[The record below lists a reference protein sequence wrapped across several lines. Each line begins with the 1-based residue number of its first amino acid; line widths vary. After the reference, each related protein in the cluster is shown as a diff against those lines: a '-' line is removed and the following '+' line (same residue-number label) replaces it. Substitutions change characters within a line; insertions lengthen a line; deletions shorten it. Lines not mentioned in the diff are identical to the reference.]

1 LSITKADALGSIDE
15 GGGASRTPFERP
27 RAATRAKKLRRV
39 PLRARRALSAGLAA
53 ILVLS
58 AALTVQGSATSR
70 GTSPVSTVGVPA
82 LASAD
87 PTWTTLQL
95 PSSDQLSYSEAGTSP
110 AVSCTSPTFCMA
122 DGFGEALINE
132 WNGSA
137 WDQVPSAG
145 LGAETANLGTVSCA
159 TTTFCVAVGD
169 QFPPA
174 AAYQPLIEQWD
185 GAVWSLALISSVPGA
200 DLTAVSCPSTSF
212 CMAAGSYQTGS
223 NAEPFYETWDGTQWT
238 LSYGGY
244 TDSWGGSSTAVAS
257 ISCVSSSF
265 CAAVGSDYGDGCGGC
280 GVYASFLEIWN
291 GSSWASEGPQN
302 LGDSYNNE
310 LLDGVSCTGASFCM
324 AAGWYVLS
332 GELDPLTEEWNGA
345 GWLQVAAPVTSSSDG
360 DFLQDVSCATST
372 FCMATGYYEGTET
385 NYDYATL
392 AEEWDGTAWT
402 LLLPQNP
409 AGSNP
414 GESNALQ
421 GVSCSDSNDCMTV
434 GWSETTQITPFAE
447 EWGEAPVAQ
456 PPADVQADASDG
468 YAEVFWQPPVGV
480 PAPTQYQVTAYS
492 TSGSQLGSSVTVC
505 GTCTPGAVLSSP
517 TSVSAYFTVT
527 ADYPGGAAALASSNT
542 VALQNY
548 PHDLVYEGGPV
559 ITNAKV
565 HVIYWLPDFNSANHA
580 EYVNYISALDT
591 FLGSV
596 SGTAYL
602 DLLTQYPQVAQ
613 SGSPTLAPLSAN
625 TVTFEGGVV
634 DENPLNIPDFF
645 GCGSTCLTDT
655 QIIDEINNDDASWSG
670 NSIVLMATAA
680 GVADCGPGGP
690 FEIGAPC
697 STQGECSWH
706 SANVSVTVP
715 NDQSY
720 IVIPFPGG
728 SNCSAKSR
736 TSGDDPF
743 IDSAIADSAH
753 ELAETLTDPVP
764 TSPGWCLPG
773 GMVLGSYCWTD
784 PSEVAD
790 ACGPLPNNI
799 AQIPLAGGATLD
811 DGDNAGVEPSVPYLW
826 QNLFTTSFGGQHDGQ
841 ASDQCS
847 DQWLDP

>member
-1 LSITKADALGSIDE
+1 MDKAGE
-15 GGGASRTPFERP
+15 ASPTPFEGP
-27 RAATRAKKLRRV
+27 PASTRAKKLRRV
-39 PLRARRALSAGLAA
+39 PFRARRALSAGLAA

-70 GTSPVSTVGVPA
+70 SASPVSTAGAPA

-87 PTWTTLQL
+87 PTWTSLQL
-95 PSSDQLSYSEAGTSP
+95 PSSDQLPYSEAGTSP
-110 AVSCTSPTFCMA
+110 VVSCTSPTFCMA
-122 DGFGEALINE
+122 DGFGESLVNE

-137 WDQVPSAG
+137 WTS
-145 LGAETANLGTVSCA
+145 L
-159 TTTFCVAVGD
+159 TT
-169 QFPPA
+169 
-174 AAYQPLIEQWD
+174 PLPTS
-185 GAVWSLALISSVPGA
+185 GNPVLN
-200 DLTAVSCPSTSF
+200 AVSCSSGDFCMAVGAAGDVGDNSIASPIVPLAEEWDGSTWNITSVSGPASGLYSVSCSSSEF

-223 NAEPFYETWDGTQWT
+223 NSEPFYETWDGTQWT

-244 TDSWGGSSTAVAS
+244 TDSWGGSSTGVAS

-265 CAAVGSDYGDGCGGC
+265 CAAVGFDYADGCSGC
-280 GVYASFLEIWN
+280 GLYESFLEIWN
-291 GSSWASEGPQN
+291 GSSWTFDGPQN
-302 LGDSYNNE
+302 LGDAYNNQ
-310 LLDGVSCTGASFCM
+310 LLDGVSCTGPTFCM

-345 GWLQVAAPVTSSSDG
+345 GWFQVTAPVTSSSDG
-360 DFLQDVSCATST
+360 DFLQGVSCVSST

-392 AEEWDGTAWT
+392 AEEWDGTTWT

-414 GESNALQ
+414 GESNALE
-421 GVSCSDSNDCMTV
+421 GVSCPDPNGCMTV

-447 EWGEAPVAQ
+447 EWGQAPAT
-456 PPADVQADASDG
+456 PPPVDVQADASNG

-480 PAPTQYQVTAYS
+480 AAPTQYRVSAYS
-492 TSGSQLGSSVTVC
+492 TSGSQLGSPVTVC

-517 TSVSAYFTVT
+517 TSISAYFTVS
-527 ADYPGGAAALASSNT
+527 ADYAGGAAASASSNT
-542 VALQNY
+542 VTLQDY

-565 HVIYWLPDFNSANHA
+565 YVIYWLPDFNSANHA

-596 SGTAYL
+596 GGTAYL

-613 SGSPTLAPLSAN
+613 SGSPTLAPLPAK

-634 DENPLNIPDFF
+634 DQNPLDIPDFF

-655 QIIDEINNDDASWSG
+655 QIIDEINKDDASWGG
-670 NSIVLMATAA
+670 NTIVLMATAA

-697 STQGECSWH
+697 STQGECAWH

-720 IVIPFPGG
+720 IVVPFPGG
-728 SNCSAKSR
+728 SNCSAKAIAY
-736 TSGDDPF
+736 GDDPF
-743 IDSAIADSAH
+743 IDPAIEDTAH

-790 ACGPLPNNI
+790 ACGSPLLYNNV
-799 AQIPLAGGATLD
+799 QIPLAGGATID
-811 DGDNAGVEPSVPYLW
+811 DGSNDGVQPWVPYLW
-826 QNLFTTSFGGQHDGQ
+826 QNLFSQAHDGS
-841 ASDQCS
+841 AVHQCS
-847 DQWLDP
+847 YQWSDP